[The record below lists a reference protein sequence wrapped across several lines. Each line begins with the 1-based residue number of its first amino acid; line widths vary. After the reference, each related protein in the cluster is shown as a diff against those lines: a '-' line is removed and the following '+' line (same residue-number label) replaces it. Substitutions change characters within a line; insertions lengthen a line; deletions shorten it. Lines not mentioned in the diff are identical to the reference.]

1 MWLNRLYDN
10 HVLANL
16 AYLLVLI
23 LGALAYRQLPREKA
37 PDASFNIAEISIAL
51 PGASAEDIERLVVDP
66 IERLLPAKIKDIDH
80 VYSNTQSGAATVTV
94 VFKDIKRS
102 LYERRVLELRR
113 ELQALAQSELPR
125 EAQLP
130 DIYEMNNR
138 DPDWFKV
145 LVYGPG
151 EDENFR
157 RQARQVQLDLQRLPG
172 VLRADSKGLE
182 DPELHVVFHPE
193 RLAGL
198 GIDPGALADTVKAYF
213 RDIAA
218 GTVKVDGREWLVR
231 VTGTDNAVANLAA
244 LPVLAAKGTV
254 KLGELAD
261 ISRTSKA
268 VKLGAR
274 FQGQP
279 AIVNMPMKQP
289 GANTLALIDRIKA
302 YIDTRNRLSTTT
314 GVQLFLLID
323 TSDAIRQA
331 IAVMEQHA
339 WSGMLLV
346 LAR

>member
-1 MWLNRLYDN
+1 M
-10 HVLANL
+10 
-16 AYLLVLI
+16 
-23 LGALAYRQLPREKA
+23 
-37 PDASFNIAEISIAL
+37 
-51 PGASAEDIERLVVDP
+51 
-66 IERLLPAKIKDIDH
+66 
-80 VYSNTQSGAATVTV
+80 
-94 VFKDIKRS
+94 
-102 LYERRVLELRR
+102 
-113 ELQALAQSELPR
+113 
-125 EAQLP
+125 
-130 DIYEMNNR
+130 
-138 DPDWFKV
+138 
-145 LVYGPG
+145 
-151 EDENFR
+151 
-157 RQARQVQLDLQRLPG
+157 
-172 VLRADSKGLE
+172 
-182 DPELHVVFHPE
+182 
-193 RLAGL
+193 
-198 GIDPGALADTVKAYF
+198 
-213 RDIAA
+213 
-218 GTVKVDGREWLVR
+218 
-231 VTGTDNAVANLAA
+231 TGTDNAVANLAA

-279 AIVNMPMKQP
+279 AIVIMPMKQP